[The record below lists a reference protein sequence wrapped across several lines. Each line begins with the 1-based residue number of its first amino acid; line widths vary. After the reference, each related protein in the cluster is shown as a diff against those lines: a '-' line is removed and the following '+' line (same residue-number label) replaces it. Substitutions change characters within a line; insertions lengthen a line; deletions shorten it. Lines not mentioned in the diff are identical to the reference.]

1 MTVKSSTHHCA
12 HPFQVCS
19 SLIKSNNNYWS
30 SVLLDQFSSISVTIN
45 QKWVLYLFLL
55 ETFMN
60 VVQHSCNKRTWYFLQ
75 QGNTLINSYSTSNS
89 QFPVLNISYT
99 LFYRSLIN
107 IVSSTTGNIV
117 GVFREHLHLVT
128 AIQVQFN
135 KETIVICSSSVDGS
149 IFVWNLVS
157 YYSYL

>member
-1 MTVKSSTHHCA
+1 
-12 HPFQVCS
+12 
-19 SLIKSNNNYWS
+19 
-30 SVLLDQFSSISVTIN
+30 
-45 QKWVLYLFLL
+45 
-55 ETFMN
+55 MN

-99 LFYRSLIN
+99 LYYRSLIN